1 MATCSICERPEAASI
16 INELL
21 EKKTAL
27 DVIAQQTGC
36 HRSSVHRHAK
46 KCFPAW
52 RAARLKARS
61 KNDGEPGRMI
71 VQWPDRP
78 DVGSHPHFS
87 YFDRVLTETELRP
100 DDIIFE
106 VVYAEALVEQNFADA
121 IAEDA
126 FRSKAKAELSN
137 NGNHALE

>member
-1 MATCSICERPEAASI
+1 MPVCSICEKPEGAAI
-16 INELL
+16 VNEMLDA
-21 EKKTAL
+21 KDGL
-27 DVIAQQTGC
+27 DVIAEKTGF
-36 HRSSVHRHAK
+36 HRSSIHRHSK

-52 RAARLKARS
+52 RAARFKARN
-61 KNDGEPGRMI
+61 KNGGAPGREI
-71 VQWPDRP
+71 VLWPERP
-78 DVGSHPHFS
+78 DVGVAAHFS

-106 VVYAEALVEQNFADA
+106 IVYAEALADRHFADA